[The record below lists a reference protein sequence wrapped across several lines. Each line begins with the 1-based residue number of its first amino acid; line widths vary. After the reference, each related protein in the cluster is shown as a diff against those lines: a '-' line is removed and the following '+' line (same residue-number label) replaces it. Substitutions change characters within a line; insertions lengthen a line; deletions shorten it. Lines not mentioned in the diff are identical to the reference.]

1 MYKLITMNY
10 KDIAKKTDAE
20 LTTLVREQREVLRTV
35 RFGTGGVGSG
45 DVQKVRDAR
54 KQIAWA
60 LTEATARRNAS
71 AAKTA

>member
-1 MYKLITMNY
+1 MNY
-10 KDIAKKTDAE
+10 KDIAAKNDAD

-45 DVQKVRDAR
+45 DVQKIRDAR

-60 LTEATARRNAS
+60 ETEISARRNA
-71 AAKTA
+71 ATAKTA